1 MSSPQN
7 CHFRGDMG
15 EPAPCQGHISPSN
28 TQAGVGLKGVPL
40 SPQITKSHQKGEQL
54 FFLNVLNSDS
64 QATDTQKRLNDCLR
78 GRPHP
83 RSSYTLVTLATLL
96 LETHARSQ
104 QGDSFSQENRN
115 GGKWNPEK
123 TTLEKHV

>member
-64 QATDTQKRLNDCLR
+64 QATDTQKRLNELSQR
-78 GRPHP
+78 EASPPQQLHVRNTGHSAP
-83 RSSYTLVTLATLL
+83 RNTRTLPSKVTAFLKKT
-96 LETHARSQ
+96 ETE
-104 QGDSFSQENRN
+104 ENGTRR
-115 GGKWNPEK
+115 KQ
-123 TTLEKHV
+123 H